1 VLDIQAGDEVK
12 AELASGLDGRLAQT
26 LAATGRFSR
35 VLASS
40 DLRAVLSI
48 DQARQVLGCE
58 AADCFASLAGA
69 LDVASVCVA
78 RLGRTAERLVLD
90 LKIVRMKDGHALARL
105 RREYLFER
113 SLVADFDASVSALA
127 HAAFGEL
134 RPLSDSLEVDRRAAS
149 FRRTMRWSSLS
160 GAGVAAALVVGANL
174 MMGAAQ
180 QTFAEDT
187 DKSAADLEMLFAA
200 QDQAR
205 SVYIGGSVLAVASA
219 ALWGFF
225 R

>member
-1 VLDIQAGDEVK
+1 M
-12 AELASGLDGRLAQT
+12 AQ
-26 LAATGRFSR
+26 
-35 VLASS
+35 
-40 DLRAVLSI
+40 VLSI
-48 DQARQVLGCE
+48 DHARQKLGCE

-105 RREYLFER
+105 RREYLFEG

-134 RPLSDSLEVDRRAAS
+134 RPLTDSLAVDRSTAS
-149 FRRTMRWSSLS
+149 LRRKMRWTSFS
-160 GAGVAAALVVGANL
+160 GAGIAAALVVGANL

-187 DKSAADLEMLFAA
+187 DKSAGDLEALFAA
-200 QDQAR
+200 QEQAR
-205 SVYIGGSVLAVASA
+205 AVYIGGSALAVASV
-219 ALWGFF
+219 ALWGVF